1 MLAQNILD
9 TVNSMGSAE
18 FNVESDPEM
27 NWYVTQRFFGAEG
40 VVILLVKCSIYS
52 LETMDK
58 L

>member
-1 MLAQNILD
+1 
-9 TVNSMGSAE
+9 MGSAE